1 MGLRESDWPL
11 PLVPGRQ
18 HLNAWNFQCDES
30 EFTIHGGSFRL
41 NLIVYGNEVIHGEP
55 WIIYANL
62 MTQDGAGQA
71 GKTNHVIRGLRFRV
85 LGSGRGLGIEFS
97 HMVNESIVV
106 A

>member
-1 MGLRESDWPL
+1 MSYSKESDWPL

-18 HLNAWNFQCDES
+18 HLNAWNFQCDEN

-62 MTQDGAGQA
+62 MTQDAAGQA
-71 GKTNHVIRGLRFRV
+71 GKTNHVIRGLGF
-85 LGSGRGLGIEFS
+85 
-97 HMVNESIVV
+97 
-106 A
+106 